1 MSFLG
6 RFRRNKID
14 PELERRAVLLKSGRI
29 GEATILGISSDAEGN
44 ELLSYCYT
52 IAGVDYET
60 VQRLDEEQL
69 TRKNHYLPGA
79 RVALRFDPRR
89 PTNSLVV

>member
-14 PELERRAVLLKSGRI
+14 PELQRRALLLKSGRI
-29 GEATILGISSDAEGN
+29 GEATILEIASDGEGN
-44 ELLSYCYT
+44 ELLFYCYT
-52 IAGVDYET
+52 FAGVDYET
-60 VQRLDEEQL
+60 VQRLDAEQL
-69 TRKNHYLPGA
+69 GRKDQYLPGA

-89 PTNSLVV
+89 PANSLVV

>member
-1 MSFLG
+1 MSFLT

-14 PELERRAVLLKSGRI
+14 PELQRRALLLKSGRI
-29 GEATILGISSDAEGN
+29 GEATILELTRDGDGN

-52 IAGVDYET
+52 FAGVDYET
-60 VQRLDEEQL
+60 VQCLDEEQRN
-69 TRKNHYLPGA
+69 RKDQYLPGA

-89 PTNSLVV
+89 PANSLVV